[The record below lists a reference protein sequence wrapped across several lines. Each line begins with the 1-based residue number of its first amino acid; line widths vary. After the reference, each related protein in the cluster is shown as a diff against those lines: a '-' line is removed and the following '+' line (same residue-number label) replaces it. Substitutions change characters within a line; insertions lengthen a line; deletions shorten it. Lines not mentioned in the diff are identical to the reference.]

1 MITATNLTKSYGTRV
16 LFADANLQ
24 LDGGQRVGIVGA
36 NGSGKSTLLRML
48 IGEEPSSA
56 GDVQRPRNA
65 RIGVLRQDWFE
76 FEQDTV
82 LEVAM
87 KGDTELWSA
96 MQEKEALLEAADA
109 GGEFDVDR
117 FGDLE
122 ERIQALDGYTAEARA
137 AEILV
142 GLGIPPD
149 KHDQP
154 LSALSGG
161 YKLRALLAQTLASN
175 PDILLLDEPTNHLD
189 IIAIKWLE
197 GFLVQFK
204 GLVAVVSHDHRFLDA
219 ICTHIADVDYE
230 KVMVYTGNYAHFVK
244 YKAEERGRQ
253 QTEIDRREKEI
264 AHHKAFVARF
274 KAKAS
279 KARQANSRQKRL
291 EKIVIERLPES
302 SRRYPRFKLR
312 ARRPSGREVLKVRD
326 VCKAYGDHIVLMDV
340 SFDVHRG
347 ERIAII
353 GANGIGKST
362 LLKIMVGR
370 HEADTGTSEWGYE
383 ADAGYFPQDHK
394 DALGDPKA
402 TLTSS
407 LWDETPTAPIGEIYG
422 RLAEVLFSRDDAD
435 KTIEH
440 LSGGEAAR
448 VLFAKLGAKKPTV
461 LVLDEPTNHLDI
473 EGIEALSNGLLEY
486 DGTLLFV
493 SHDRWFVDKLATRII
508 ELTEDGVVDYP
519 GTYAE
524 YLARGAGEDHL
535 DADAVMAKERAEKR
549 SRKQKNKPKPQGGA
563 DAEGGTKAQGGKK
576 PKGGAKAQGGQKAQG
591 GKKQKGNQRG
601 RGGNP
606 PKGGQDAAGAEA
618 PPAGEGGSKR
628 RRGRRGKR

>member
-1 MITATNLTKSYGTRV
+1 MITTTNLTKSFGTRV

-24 LDGGQRVGIVGA
+24 LDAGQRVGIVGA
-36 NGSGKSTLLRML
+36 NGSGKSTLLRIL
-48 IGEEPSSA
+48 IGEESSTS

-87 KGDTELWSA
+87 KGDAELWSA
-96 MQEKEALLEAADA
+96 MQEKEALLAAADA
-109 GGEFDVDR
+109 GADFDVDR
-117 FGDLE
+117 FGELE

-149 KHDQP
+149 KHDKA

-197 GFLVQFK
+197 GFLVQFN

-230 KVMVYTGNYAHFVK
+230 KVMVYTGNYARFVK
-244 YKAEERGRQ
+244 YKAEERARQ
-253 QTEIDRREKEI
+253 QTEIDKREKEI
-264 AHHKAFVARF
+264 SDHKAFVARF

-302 SRRYPRFKLR
+302 SRRYPHFKLR
-312 ARRPSGREVLKVRD
+312 ARRPSGREVLKVRE
-326 VCKAYGDHIVLMDV
+326 VSKAYGDHIVLMDV
-340 SFDVHRG
+340 DFDVHRG
-347 ERIAII
+347 ERVAII

-370 HEADTGTSEWGYE
+370 LDPDEGSAAWGYE
-383 ADAGYFPQDHK
+383 ADPGYFPQDHK

-407 LWDETPTAPIGEIYG
+407 LWDEVPTAPVGEVFG

-435 KTIEH
+435 KVVEH

-448 VLFAKLGAKKPTV
+448 LLFAKLGAQQPTV
-461 LVLDEPTNHLDI
+461 LVLDEPTNHLDL
-473 EGIEALSNGLLEY
+473 EGIEALAEGLLKY

-508 ELTEDGVVDYP
+508 ELTEDGIVDYP

-524 YLARGAGEDHL
+524 YLTRGQGKDHL
-535 DADAVMAKERAEKR
+535 DADAVMERERAEKR
-549 SRKQKNKPKPQGGA
+549 SRKQKA
-563 DAEGGTKAQGGKK
+563 
-576 PKGGAKAQGGQKAQG
+576 
-591 GKKQKGNQRG
+591 KKQTDDEPQ
-601 RGGNP
+601 P
-606 PKGGQDAAGAEA
+606 PTPAPA
-618 PPAGEGGSKR
+618 PPNGPSKG
-628 RRGRRGKR
+628 RRGRRGRR

>member
-1 MITATNLTKSYGTRV
+1 MITATNLTKAFGTRV

-24 LDGGQRVGIVGA
+24 LDAGQRVGIVGA
-36 NGSGKSTLLRML
+36 NGSGKSTLLRIL
-48 IGEEPSSA
+48 IGEESSSS
-56 GDVQRPRNA
+56 GEVQRPRNA
-65 RIGVLRQDWFE
+65 RMGVLRQDWFE

-87 KGDTELWSA
+87 KGDGELWSA

-117 FGDLE
+117 FGELE

-149 KHDQP
+149 KHHQS

-230 KVMVYTGNYAHFVK
+230 RVMVYTGNYAHFVK

-264 AHHKAFVARF
+264 ANHKAFVARF
-274 KAKAS
+274 KAKAT

-340 SFDVHRG
+340 NFDVYRG
-347 ERIAII
+347 ERVAII

-362 LLKIMVGR
+362 LLKIMVDR
-370 HEADTGTSEWGYE
+370 LSPDEGTAQWGYE

-394 DALGDPKA
+394 DALGDPTG

-407 LWDETPTAPIGEIYG
+407 LWDEVPTAPIGEVYG

-435 KTIEH
+435 KSIEH

-448 VLFAKLGAKKPTV
+448 LLFAKLGAQKPTV
-461 LVLDEPTNHLDI
+461 LVLDEPTNHLDL
-473 EGIEALSNGLLEY
+473 EGIESLAGGLLEY

-508 ELTEDGVVDYP
+508 ELTEDGLVDYP

-524 YLARGAGEDHL
+524 YLTRGLGEDHL
-535 DADAVMAKERAEKR
+535 DAEAVMERQRAEKR
-549 SRKQKNKPKPQGGA
+549 SRKQKNK
-563 DAEGGTKAQGGKK
+563 
-576 PKGGAKAQGGQKAQG
+576 AKDQSGSTGS
-591 GKKQKGNQRG
+591 R
-601 RGGNP
+601 P
-606 PKGGQDAAGAEA
+606 TSP
-618 PPAGEGGSKR
+618 PPAGRADEAGSKGRKNR
-628 RRGRRGKR
+628 RRRGKR